1 MDQTNQF
8 GKFIR
13 SKYFAV
19 LFFVVL
25 LFANWFAYKEICA
38 VLHSTGHRV
47 PGRWLLLLM
56 LSVLALYEVV
66 RNTESTSRIKKW
78 ILYIGGLYV
87 SFFLYWV
94 LSLLFFQL
102 LALVMEWVVPYGMWD
117 TIGFCLASVCAFLVC
132 FYGIVHAHVVV
143 PVHYSVAA
151 GKGKHTYDDT
161 TIKYLL
167 NRNSESKEFRE
178 EFSR

>member
-1 MDQTNQF
+1 MDLRASYASLEKNFSGTQRVTEGDAFVDQTNQF

-66 RNTESTSRIKKW
+66 RNTNSTSRIKKW
-78 ILYIGGLYV
+78 ILYIGGLYI

-94 LSLLFFQL
+94 LSLL
-102 LALVMEWVVPYGMWD
+102 
-117 TIGFCLASVCAFLVC
+117 
-132 FYGIVHAHVVV
+132 
-143 PVHYSVAA
+143 
-151 GKGKHTYDDT
+151 
-161 TIKYLL
+161 
-167 NRNSESKEFRE
+167 
-178 EFSR
+178 